1 MKRQHQILAAVLV
14 IQIALSAF
22 VFWPRSAATG
32 GGELLFP
39 ELEAGDIVALTVT
52 DDQGTSTALRQV
64 DGRWVVP
71 DADDYPA
78 DEEKIAPVL
87 EKIVALDTGRLVT
100 RTDASHRRL
109 QVAAEDFSR
118 RIDFETA
125 DGSSH
130 TVYLGSS
137 PSYGT
142 SHFRLDGQDETYLT
156 GELSAFEVNA
166 TVTSWVDAVYFGIDQ
181 GELKQV
187 TLENGNG
194 SFTFTQDDEGN
205 WTWTGL
211 EAGEEL
217 AVGNVRTVVNRAAS
231 ITLLRPLGKEEDA
244 AYGLDDPLAT
254 VTLETTDERTITLRV
269 GAQDPDDNSYVVK
282 VSESPYY
289 VRVND
294 YSVRPLVEDTRDDF
308 VQQPTPTPEAEPTP
322 EGGADTS

>member
-1 MKRQHQILAAVLV
+1 MKREHQILAAVLV

-39 ELEAGDIVALTVT
+39 ELEAGDVVALTVT
-52 DDQGTSTALRQV
+52 DGQGTSTALRQV
-64 DGRWVVP
+64 DGEWVVP

-78 DEEKIAPVL
+78 DAEKIAPVL

-100 RTDASHRRL
+100 RTDASHKRL

-125 DGSSH
+125 DGSGY

-156 GELSAFEVNA
+156 GELSAFDANA

-217 AVGNVRTVVNRAAS
+217 AVGNVRTVVNRASS
-231 ITLLRPLGKEEDA
+231 ITLLKLLGKEEDA

-254 VTLETTDERTITLRV
+254 VTLETDGQTVTLLV
-269 GAQDPDDNSYVVK
+269 GAEDPDDNSYVVK

-294 YSVRPLVEDTRDDF
+294 YTVRPLVEDTRDDF

-322 EGGADTS
+322 EGEADTS